1 MRAEGGVGAAGAG
14 RRGGEV
20 TVGTEAGSGA
30 ALNLLAA
37 SRGASESASNC
48 ILNLL
53 IMLCEYKERRSKTEE
68 GRCSAL
74 SAMFLYIVS
83 QQ

>member
-20 TVGTEAGSGA
+20 TVRAEAGSGA

-37 SRGASESASNC
+37 SRGASESAGNC
-48 ILNLL
+48 IFANN
-53 IMLCEYKERRSKTEE
+53 
-68 GRCSAL
+68 AHN
-74 SAMFLYIVS
+74 V
-83 QQ
+83 